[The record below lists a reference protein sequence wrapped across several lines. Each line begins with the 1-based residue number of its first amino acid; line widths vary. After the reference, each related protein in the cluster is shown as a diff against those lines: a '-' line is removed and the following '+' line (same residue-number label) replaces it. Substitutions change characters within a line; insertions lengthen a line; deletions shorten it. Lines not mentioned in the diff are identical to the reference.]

1 MIKPSKK
8 LTNSFPVQHYAFSPV
23 NNALKREEFNIVW
36 FDKDEENKKIY
47 VRFNEDFKLFLSK
60 LSGNNVK
67 RMVDFVFNKG
77 LVFIGISKSKTPA
90 IFSRLLLNKT
100 DKVAGIVIDSSDL
113 EIDLNTGETQRID
126 DCIYA
131 VYYSLIRAGVLSHK
145 DEIQKD
151 KELHRNLV
159 LYLNQIFLRSLGKGA
174 VYNDKQKEVIKIVCI
189 YIFHR
194 HYLQQRHLSAISF
207 LKRNY
212 TKIVDQ
218 EVLNEMVPKLEATSK
233 YSTIQDVGKLLVD
246 FKIYTGSP
254 NNIIMNL
261 LKILSTSGFYSLIG
275 SLDLFIGFIVLARY
289 PSGLFPRT
297 AMISDKLHKT
307 VEAAMI
313 KYLNKV
319 DFDTK
324 AIPKM
329 Y

>member
-1 MIKPSKK
+1 MMIPAKK
-8 LTNSFPVQHYAFSPV
+8 LTKNFPVQHYAFSPV
-23 NNALKREEFNIVW
+23 NDALKREEFNIVW
-36 FDKDEENKKIY
+36 FDKDAENKNIY
-47 VRFNEDFKLFLSK
+47 TRFNEDFKLFLTK
-60 LSGNNVK
+60 LPGNNVK

-90 IFSRLLLNKT
+90 VFSRLLLNKSG
-100 DKVAGIVIDSSDL
+100 KVAGIVIDSSDL

-145 DEIQKD
+145 DAVQKD

-159 LYLNQIFLRSLGKGA
+159 LYLNQIFLRSLGKGS
-174 VYNDKQKEVIKIVCI
+174 VYNDKQKEIIKMVCI

-194 HYLQQRHLSAISF
+194 HYLQQRHLAAISF

-212 TKIVDQ
+212 TKILDP
-218 EVLNEMVPKLEATSK
+218 EVLSEVAPKLEATSK
-233 YSTIQDVGKLLVD
+233 YSSIQDIGKLLVD

-297 AMISDKLHKT
+297 TMISDKLHKT
-307 VEAAMI
+307 VEATMI
-313 KYLNKV
+313 KYLSKV

-324 AIPKM
+324 AIPKQ